1 MKTYEKLAIAA
12 LLFALMM
19 TVLDVTLVN
28 MALPVIAVQFDV
40 SASESVWIVTI
51 YQLVITVLLLPFSS
65 VGDRCSYKK
74 TFVTGVIVFT
84 ISSLL
89 CSMADS
95 FMAVVLSRTLQGVG
109 AACVMSVNIALT
121 RLIYP
126 RQIIGRGLAL
136 NAMVIA
142 VTTAIGPTLSGA
154 ILSFASWHWLFIINL
169 PIGGIVLVLAMKYLP
184 DNNRRGK
191 SGKFD
196 YVGAVQ
202 NIFSFGLIFIALNSF
217 SRSGMTSVAV
227 IMFVAGIG
235 LGYFYIKR
243 ELHVQE
249 PLFPVDLLKIRLYS
263 LSLFTS
269 VCSFIAQNLVL
280 ISLPFL
286 FLKCFNFSEIT
297 TGLLLTP
304 WPVSTMIVSPFAA
317 RLAERHNPGVIA
329 ALGMAVFSAGVASL
343 IFYQPDVASQYNI
356 ALRLA
361 ICGVGYGLYQ
371 TPNNVVMVMSTPTVR
386 AGAAGGLQ
394 STARLVGQTLGAI
407 IVGGV
412 FAMSG
417 DVLTGS
423 VACLYYSVAI
433 GVVAGVMSLCRTRD
447 IHKKMAS

>member
-95 FMAVVLSRTLQGVG
+95 FMAVVLSRALQGVG

-142 VTTAIGPTLSGA
+142 VTTAVGPTLSGA

-227 IMFVAGIG
+227 IMFAGG
-235 LGYFYIKR
+235 VVLGYFYIKR

-343 IFYQPDVASQYNI
+343 IFYQPDVASQYNV